1 MPETKEQLLARLD
14 ELREVYAELDEKY
27 YQLEARYSRKHPEV
41 IKIVEELN
49 KICDEAEKIELEI
62 FERERTKGSN
72 GTIFIRQSEIK
83 FDDTF
88 DICLCDTK
96 EVIGDI
102 GYQEEAYCPAIRS
115 YCDNIAYHIYNP
127 YHRGHGYAF
136 QALCLFVNYL
146 YSEKD
151 IKQIQLFA
159 HNNNIPSLKTIEKF
173 NTLVNAVKIGKD
185 EWETCYY
192 FELNEMNM
200 PLQIETNYHK

>member
-14 ELREVYAELDEKY
+14 ELREIYVELDEKY

-49 KICDEAEKIELEI
+49 KINDEAEKIELEI

-72 GTIFIRQSEIK
+72 GTICIRQSERN
-83 FDDTF
+83 DDTHF
-88 DICLCDTK
+88 DICLCDNN
-96 EVIGDI
+96 EVIGSIID
-102 GYQEEAYCPAIRS
+102 QKRAYCPTTRS
-115 YCDNIAYHIYNP
+115 YCDNIAYRIDSEC
-127 YHRGHGYAF
+127 HRGHGYAF

-146 YSEKD
+146 YSENVES
-151 IKQIQLFA
+151 IQLFA
-159 HNNNIPSLKTIEKF
+159 RNNNIPSLKTIEKF

-185 EWETCYY
+185 EWETYYY